1 VLRRRFQAIV
11 VLLLRV
17 RVTGLGEYPDYR
29 VGTEPVTPDRIDD
42 SSWSRAVRQTHA
54 WSHRPGNL
62 TQPEAPGLDHVLNG
76 KVVIITGAS
85 SGIGAETARQLSRL
99 GCRLTL
105 AGRSEERLRALADE
119 LDTDAL
125 AVRTDVT
132 ASDDVRRMV
141 DMTIERFGRIDVM
154 FANAGIYIPGKVDE
168 GDPAEWSNLMNVNID
183 GVLNC
188 VHAVLGQMKAQ
199 GSGDILVTSSI
210 SGFVDIAWEP
220 IYSASKH
227 AIQGFV
233 HTLRR
238 QVAPMG
244 LRVGAIAPGAVATE
258 LWGLTDPDEIARLA
272 DHEHSF
278 IRAEDV
284 ARAVIF
290 MLSQPPYVTIRDLVI
305 LPQGQDI

>member
-1 VLRRRFQAIV
+1 L
-11 VLLLRV
+11 
-17 RVTGLGEYPDYR
+17 E
-29 VGTEPVTPDRIDD
+29 
-42 SSWSRAVRQTHA
+42 H
-54 WSHRPGNL
+54 NL
-62 TQPEAPGLDHVLNG
+62 DG

-85 SGIGAETARQLSRL
+85 SGIGAEAARQLSRL

-105 AGRSEERLRALADE
+105 AARSEERLRALADE
-119 LDTDAL
+119 IETDAL
-125 AVRTDVT
+125 IARTDVT
-132 ASDDVRRMV
+132 SPDEVRRMV
-141 DMTIERFGRIDVM
+141 EKTIDRFGRIDVL

-168 GDPAEWSNLMNVNID
+168 GDPAAWSNLMDINID

-188 VHAVLGQMKAQ
+188 VHAVLAQMKAQ

-210 SGFVDIAWEP
+210 SGFVDIDWEP

-238 QVAPMG
+238 QLAPMG

-258 LWGLTDPDEIARLA
+258 LWGLTDPAEIERLA
-272 DHEHSF
+272 IREHSF

-284 ARAVIF
+284 ARAVVF
-290 MLSQPPYVTIRDLVI
+290 MLSQPPHVTIRDLVI